1 LSVRIQHVWY
11 LDQRERRLDLGV
23 VVVAEGVD
31 ALVDVVRIGSHIA
44 DVRTRD
50 GEEIKEEV
58 RPEVKKLNDQEEL
71 AFVDDLLNESYMH
84 T

>member
-1 LSVRIQHVWY
+1 MDAILSVRIQHVWY

-44 DVRTRD
+44 DED
-50 GEEIKEEV
+50 E
-58 RPEVKKLNDQEEL
+58 
-71 AFVDDLLNESYMH
+71 
-84 T
+84 